1 MGFHLL
7 KESISSSKRD
17 FNDEEILLRADAL
30 FNAEKSQ
37 DLRGAIAQKIE
48 ELRHYDVLAMDRV
61 VAILAWGR
69 SGSILLASYL
79 DGHEDV
85 IGLPELCGWKL
96 YEFFDRY
103 QSLPLSDKL
112 LAYPAY
118 EPDYTRFFEGDFAI
132 SSVGYYAAVQSIVEF
147 YRDWPLDFRESRKAF
162 FIFLH
167 IAYSLALGRRPV
179 SSHPLIVYAEH
190 LHDNVTAK
198 HLVEDFP
205 RAKFVHTIRDPI
217 TTCDRTFQ
225 HFLPFADR
233 NIALPYSVLDS
244 LVGDDRP
251 QFGMESRTLAIRF
264 EDLHSDTERTIR
276 GLCNWLGLRHQVTL
290 LESTFN
296 GTPYVVTRDGKTWSG
311 QRLDQAQRRSRQLSL
326 KDRALLF
333 ALFYEN
339 FTEWGYPFPRL
350 FVHRTIRF
358 IVFISLFLLPMKMEL
373 VNARAAFERRILP
386 TLRQGNVLTAIKFL
400 FGIGFCRLEMIS
412 LLVPVFIRRGGCRT
426 RLLKTDLSARRL
438 GRPYDGTMRALTT
451 ET

>member
-147 YRDWPLDFRESRKAF
+147 
-162 FIFLH
+162 
-167 IAYSLALGRRPV
+167 IAIGRSISASPV
-179 SSHPLIVYAEH
+179 
-190 LHDNVTAK
+190 
-198 HLVEDFP
+198 
-205 RAKFVHTIRDPI
+205 R
-217 TTCDRTFQ
+217 
-225 HFLPFADR
+225 
-233 NIALPYSVLDS
+233 
-244 LVGDDRP
+244 
-251 QFGMESRTLAIRF
+251 
-264 EDLHSDTERTIR
+264 
-276 GLCNWLGLRHQVTL
+276 
-290 LESTFN
+290 
-296 GTPYVVTRDGKTWSG
+296 
-311 QRLDQAQRRSRQLSL
+311 LSL
-326 KDRALLF
+326 
-333 ALFYEN
+333 YS
-339 FTEWGYPFPRL
+339 Y
-350 FVHRTIRF
+350 
-358 IVFISLFLLPMKMEL
+358 
-373 VNARAAFERRILP
+373 ILP
-386 TLRQGNVLTAIKFL
+386 IAW
-400 FGIGFCRLEMIS
+400 
-412 LLVPVFIRRGGCRT
+412 
-426 RLLKTDLSARRL
+426 RL
-438 GRPYDGTMRALTT
+438 GGGR
-451 ET
+451 